1 MPPKKQSDKPS
12 KKNVE
17 KAKTKNIEVT
27 SENSFQ
33 KKIVIKKIM
42 FSNLKCPKYYVPFDR
57 TKRLV

>member
-17 KAKTKNIEVT
+17 KAKTKNIEVM

-33 KKIVIKKIM
+33 KNCEKEKNHV
-42 FSNLKCPKYYVPFDR
+42 F
-57 TKRLV
+57 

>member
-33 KKIVIKKIM
+33 KNCEKENIM
-42 FSNLKCPKYYVPFDR
+42 FSNLKCLNYYVPFDR
-57 TKRLV
+57 TKPLV

>member
-17 KAKTKNIEVT
+17 KAKTKNIEVM

-33 KKIVIKKIM
+33 KKIVKKKI
-42 FSNLKCPKYYVPFDR
+42 S
-57 TKRLV
+57 

>member
-1 MPPKKQSDKPS
+1 MTPKKQSDKPS

-33 KKIVIKKIM
+33 KKCEKEIYHV
-42 FSNLKCPKYYVPFDR
+42 L
-57 TKRLV
+57 

>member
-33 KKIVIKKIM
+33 KKIVKKKI
-42 FSNLKCPKYYVPFDR
+42 S
-57 TKRLV
+57 

>member
-33 KKIVIKKIM
+33 KKNCEKENIM
-42 FSNLKCPKYYVPFDR
+42 ICNLKLHYVPFDR

>member
-33 KKIVIKKIM
+33 KNVKKKISW
-42 FSNLKCPKYYVPFDR
+42 FVI
-57 TKRLV
+57 

>member
-17 KAKTKNIEVT
+17 KAKTKNIEVM

-33 KKIVIKKIM
+33 KNCEKENIM
-42 FSNLKCPKYYVPFDR
+42 VCNLKCPKYYVPFDR